1 MDSPLARA
9 ESSSQFPRR
18 LQLGAAL
25 SLSGRYAFLGGLA
38 AAGLRAVVREVRSRG
53 GVRTTE
59 GRLLPQLGL
68 VDDGGTREGVRRG
81 LDALVEA
88 DLLIGPYGSDLVGE
102 AARWAAEQGQVLWN
116 HGGSADRVQRLP
128 GVVSAPSPAS
138 RYFAP
143 VLEALADP
151 LPGARILLGVGG
163 GPFGGGIAEGV
174 REAAGRVGMEIVGTV
189 APAEAAD
196 SSGAD
201 VLLLAGTFAEDVECL
216 RRLRPRPRAV
226 AAVAAAM
233 DIFRPALGPE
243 ADGVLGPSQWEEG
256 VRHPIDVG
264 PRQGDAV
271 RGLRAEAVPQL
282 QPGPG
287 HVDYPAAQAY
297 AAGLIAMR
305 CVEEVGSL
313 EERALLEAARRLRCT
328 TFFGRFGLGEDG
340 RQGDHDVLAVQ
351 WQQGVKR
358 VVWPPHLSEVPV
370 AL

>member
-1 MDSPLARA
+1 MHDTGAVERETEA
-9 ESSSQFPRR
+9 EGR
-18 LQLGAAL
+18 LRLGAAL
-25 SLSGRYAFLGGLA
+25 SISGRYAFLGRLA
-38 AAGLRAVVREVRSRG
+38 AAGLQAVVRDVRSQG
-53 GVRTTE
+53 GVRTAE
-59 GRLLPQLGL
+59 GRLVPQLGL
-68 VDDGGTREGVRRG
+68 LDDAGTRKGVRRR

-102 AARWAAEQGQVLWN
+102 AARWAAEHGRLLWN

-128 GVVSAPSPAS
+128 GVVSVPSPAS

-151 LPGARILLGVGG
+151 LPGARILLAASGG
-163 GPFGGGIAEGV
+163 RFGGAIAEGV
-174 REAAGRVGMEIVGTV
+174 AEAAGRLGMEVVGTV

-196 SSGAD
+196 SAEAE
-201 VLLLAGTFAEDVECL
+201 VLLLAGTFAEDVAVL
-216 RRLRPRPRAV
+216 RRLRRRPGAV
-226 AAVAAAM
+226 AAVAAGM
-233 DIFRPALGPE
+233 SIFRSALGPQ

-256 VRHPIDVG
+256 LHHPVNLG

-271 RGLRAEAVPQL
+271 RSLRAAALPQL

-297 AAGLIAMR
+297 AAGLIAMQ
-305 CVEEVGSL
+305 CVEEAGGPH
-313 EERALLEAARRLRCT
+313 EPALLEAARRLECT
-328 TFFGRFGLGEDG
+328 TFFGRFGVGEDG
-340 RQGDHDVLAVQ
+340 RQRDHEVLAVQ

-358 VVWPPHLSEVPV
+358 VVWPPHLAEVPV

>member
-1 MDSPLARA
+1 VHDTGAVERETEA
-9 ESSSQFPRR
+9 EGR
-18 LQLGAAL
+18 LRLGAAL
-25 SLSGRYAFLGGLA
+25 SISGRYAFLGRLA
-38 AAGLRAVVREVRSRG
+38 AAGLQAVVRDVRSQG
-53 GVRTTE
+53 GVRTAE
-59 GRLLPQLGL
+59 GRLVPQLGL
-68 VDDGGTREGVRRG
+68 LDDAGTRKGVRRR

-102 AARWAAEQGQVLWN
+102 AARWAAEHGRLLWN

-128 GVVSAPSPAS
+128 GVVSVPSPAS

-151 LPGARILLGVGG
+151 LPGARILLAASGG
-163 GPFGGGIAEGV
+163 RFGGAIAEGV
-174 REAAGRVGMEIVGTV
+174 AEAAGRLGMEVVGTV

-196 SSGAD
+196 SAEAE
-201 VLLLAGTFAEDVECL
+201 VLLLAGTFAEDVAVL
-216 RRLRPRPRAV
+216 RRLRRRPGAV
-226 AAVAAAM
+226 AAVAAGM
-233 DIFRPALGPE
+233 SIFRSALGPQ

-256 VRHPIDVG
+256 LHHPVNLG

-271 RGLRAEAVPQL
+271 RSLRAAALPQL

-297 AAGLIAMR
+297 AAGLIAMQ
-305 CVEEVGSL
+305 CVEEAGGPH
-313 EERALLEAARRLRCT
+313 EPALLEAARRLECT
-328 TFFGRFGLGEDG
+328 TFFGRFGVGEDG
-340 RQGDHDVLAVQ
+340 RQRDHEVLAVQ

-358 VVWPPHLSEVPV
+358 VVWPPHLAEVPV